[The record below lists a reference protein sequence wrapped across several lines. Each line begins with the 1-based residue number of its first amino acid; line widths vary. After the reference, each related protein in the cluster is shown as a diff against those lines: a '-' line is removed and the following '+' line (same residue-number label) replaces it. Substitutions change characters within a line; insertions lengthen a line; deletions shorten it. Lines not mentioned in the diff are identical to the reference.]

1 MYDMR
6 KERSYW
12 EGTGA
17 ANRRIMYIAA
27 GYENE
32 DVLRKPH
39 IGIANTFLEGSPGSG
54 HLRTLAE
61 YVKKGIWM
69 SGGMPIEFGVP
80 ATCGNMA
87 TDSDGLRYE
96 LALRDIVAMSIE
108 SVVKI
113 HKLDGLVIL
122 ASCDNIIAGAYLAAL
137 RVHIPC
143 IVVTGGIMA
152 AGCYHGKPLVQADI
166 DVAAI
171 RGDEKLLDEMQEYAC
186 PSFGACPSMGTACTM
201 QILGEALNLVLPGT
215 ATIPAADNLKLRS
228 CIRVGHFIVEQVKR
242 GVCPE
247 DIVTKNV
254 LLNTAMLDMA
264 MAGSTNA
271 VLHLLAYSHEL
282 GLDLSLDDFDTIA
295 RQVKCLVGV
304 VPSGPYTVVDFHNAG
319 GVPAVMKRLKSVL
332 RTEEKTLLGDT
343 WGQYLDSVTIPEG
356 SIIRTLDQPW
366 SDIAGLRILKGNL
379 AAEGAV
385 CRPTGVLEDM
395 REFRGRA
402 RVFDREELAVRNAVP
417 TAEGALRLAMEAAPV
432 TLHGAACVVTG
443 FGRVGQALA
452 LRLRALGADVWVAER
467 SPARQALAESMSLP
481 CGGFAALP
489 ARLSTAELVFNT
501 VPAPVLGE
509 AELAALRQGTP
520 VIELA
525 SAPGG
530 VDGEAAAHHGI
541 RVILAPGLP
550 GKEAPL
556 TAARALRDTVYH
568 MMLGV

>member
-27 GYENE
+27 GYESE
-32 DVLRKPH
+32 DIIKKPH
-39 IGIANTFLEGSPGSG
+39 IGIANTFFEGSPGTG
-54 HLRTLAE
+54 HLRSLAE
-61 YVKKGIWM
+61 SVKKGIWM
-69 SGGMPIEFGVP
+69 SGGMPMEFGVP
-80 ATCGNMA
+80 ATCGNIA

-96 LALRDIVAMSIE
+96 LVMRDVVAMSIE
-108 SVVKI
+108 GVAKI

-137 RVHIPC
+137 RLHIPC
-143 IVVTGGIMA
+143 IIVTGGIMA
-152 AGCYHGKPLVQADI
+152 AGCYQGKPLVQADI

-171 RGDEKLLDEMQEYAC
+171 RGDQEMLDVVQEHVC

-228 CIRVGHFIVEQVKR
+228 CVEAGRFIVDQVKR
-242 GVCPE
+242 GVCPQ

-264 MAGSTNA
+264 IAGSTNA

-282 GLDLSLDDFDTIA
+282 GLDLSLDDLDAAA
-295 RQVKCLVGV
+295 RQVRCLVGV

-332 RTEEKTLLGDT
+332 RAEEKTLLGDT
-343 WGQYLDSVTIPEG
+343 WGQYLDRVTIPQG

-385 CRPTGVLEDM
+385 CRPTGVPEDM

-402 RVFDREELAVRNAVP
+402 RVFDREELAAEAITRDEIHPGEVIVLRYEGPKGSPGMNELMKATDRLIAKGMERQVALISDGRFSGFNHGTIIGHVAPEAMVGGLIALVEDGDIIEYSIPNGTLELKVP
-417 TAEGALRLAMEAAPV
+417 EEVIEERRKNWQPPQPKVKSGVLALYGATCRPASEGAAM
-432 TLHGAACVVTG
+432 
-443 FGRVGQALA
+443 QN
-452 LRLRALGADVWVAER
+452 W
-467 SPARQALAESMSLP
+467 
-481 CGGFAALP
+481 
-489 ARLSTAELVFNT
+489 
-501 VPAPVLGE
+501 
-509 AELAALRQGTP
+509 
-520 VIELA
+520 
-525 SAPGG
+525 
-530 VDGEAAAHHGI
+530 
-541 RVILAPGLP
+541 
-550 GKEAPL
+550 
-556 TAARALRDTVYH
+556 
-568 MMLGV
+568 

>member
-27 GYENE
+27 GYESE
-32 DVLRKPH
+32 DIIKKPH
-39 IGIANTFLEGSPGSG
+39 IGIANTFFEGSPGTG
-54 HLRTLAE
+54 HLRSLAE
-61 YVKKGIWM
+61 SVKKGIWM
-69 SGGMPIEFGVP
+69 SGGMPMEFGVP
-80 ATCGNMA
+80 ATCGNIA

-96 LALRDIVAMSIE
+96 LVMRDVVAMSIE
-108 SVVKI
+108 GVARI

-137 RVHIPC
+137 RLHIPC
-143 IVVTGGIMA
+143 IIVTGGIMA
-152 AGCYHGKPLVQADI
+152 AGCYQGKPLVQADI

-171 RGDEKLLDEMQEYAC
+171 RGDQEMLDVVQEHVC

-228 CIRVGHFIVEQVKR
+228 CVEAGRFIVDQVKR
-242 GVCPE
+242 GVCPQ

-264 MAGSTNA
+264 IAGSTNA

-282 GLDLSLDDFDTIA
+282 GLDLSLDDFDAAA
-295 RQVKCLVGV
+295 RQVRCLVGV

-343 WGQYLDSVTIPEG
+343 WGQYLDRVTIPEG

-385 CRPTGVLEDM
+385 CRPTGVPEDM

-402 RVFDREELAVRNAVP
+402 RVFDREELAAEAIMRDEIHPGEVIVLRYEGPKGSPGMNELMKATDRLIAKGMERQVALISDGRFSGFNHGTIIGHVAPEAMVGGLIALVEDGDIIEYSIPSGTLELKVP
-417 TAEGALRLAMEAAPV
+417 EEVIEERRKNWQPPQPKVKSGVLALYGATCRPASEGAAM
-432 TLHGAACVVTG
+432 
-443 FGRVGQALA
+443 QN
-452 LRLRALGADVWVAER
+452 W
-467 SPARQALAESMSLP
+467 
-481 CGGFAALP
+481 
-489 ARLSTAELVFNT
+489 
-501 VPAPVLGE
+501 
-509 AELAALRQGTP
+509 
-520 VIELA
+520 
-525 SAPGG
+525 
-530 VDGEAAAHHGI
+530 
-541 RVILAPGLP
+541 
-550 GKEAPL
+550 
-556 TAARALRDTVYH
+556 
-568 MMLGV
+568 

>member
-27 GYENE
+27 GYESE
-32 DVLRKPH
+32 DIIKKPH
-39 IGIANTFLEGSPGSG
+39 SGIANTFFEGSPGTG
-54 HLRTLAE
+54 HLRSLAE
-61 YVKKGIWM
+61 SVKKGIWM
-69 SGGMPIEFGVP
+69 SGGMPMEFGVP
-80 ATCGNMA
+80 ATCGNIA

-96 LALRDIVAMSIE
+96 LVMRDVVAMSIE
-108 SVVKI
+108 GVARI

-137 RVHIPC
+137 RLHIPC
-143 IVVTGGIMA
+143 IIVTGGIMA
-152 AGCYHGKPLVQADI
+152 AGCYQGKPLVQADI

-171 RGDEKLLDEMQEYAC
+171 RGDQEMLDVVQEHVC

-228 CIRVGHFIVEQVKR
+228 CVEAGRFIVDQVKR
-242 GVCPE
+242 GVCPQ

-264 MAGSTNA
+264 IAGSTNA

-282 GLDLSLDDFDTIA
+282 GLDLSLDDFDAAA
-295 RQVKCLVGV
+295 RQVRCLVGV

-343 WGQYLDSVTIPEG
+343 WGQYLDRVTIPQG

-366 SDIAGLRILKGNL
+366 SDIAGLRILRGNL
-379 AAEGAV
+379 VAEGAV
-385 CRPTGVLEDM
+385 CRPAGVPEDM

-402 RVFDREELAVRNAVP
+402 RVFDREELAAEAIMRDEIHPGEIIVLRYEGPKGSPGMNELMKATDRLIAKGMERQVALISDGRFSGFNHGTIIGHVAPEAMVGGLIALVEDGDIIEYSIPNGTLELKVP
-417 TAEGALRLAMEAAPV
+417 EEVIEERRKNWQPPQPKVKSGVLALYGATCRPASEGAAM
-432 TLHGAACVVTG
+432 
-443 FGRVGQALA
+443 QN
-452 LRLRALGADVWVAER
+452 W
-467 SPARQALAESMSLP
+467 
-481 CGGFAALP
+481 
-489 ARLSTAELVFNT
+489 
-501 VPAPVLGE
+501 
-509 AELAALRQGTP
+509 
-520 VIELA
+520 
-525 SAPGG
+525 
-530 VDGEAAAHHGI
+530 
-541 RVILAPGLP
+541 
-550 GKEAPL
+550 
-556 TAARALRDTVYH
+556 
-568 MMLGV
+568 

>member
-39 IGIANTFLEGSPGSG
+39 IGIANTFFEGSPGTG
-54 HLRTLAE
+54 HLRSLAE
-61 YVKKGIWM
+61 SVKKGIWM
-69 SGGMPIEFGVP
+69 SGGMPMEFGVP

-96 LALRDIVAMSIE
+96 LVMRDVVAMFIE
-108 SVVKI
+108 GVARI

-137 RVHIPC
+137 RLHIPC
-143 IVVTGGIMA
+143 IIVTGGIMA
-152 AGCYHGKPLVQADI
+152 AGCYQGKPLVQADI

-171 RGDEKLLDEMQEYAC
+171 RGDQEMLDVVQEHVC

-228 CIRVGHFIVEQVKR
+228 CVEAGRFIVDQVKR
-242 GVCPE
+242 GVCPQ

-264 MAGSTNA
+264 IAGSTNA

-282 GLDLSLDDFDTIA
+282 GLDLSLDDFDAAA
-295 RQVKCLVGV
+295 RQVRCLVGV

-343 WGQYLDSVTIPEG
+343 WGQYLDRVTIPQG

-366 SDIAGLRILKGNL
+366 SDIAGLRILRGNL

-385 CRPTGVLEDM
+385 CRPTGVPEDM

-402 RVFDREELAVRNAVP
+402 RVFDREELAAEAIMWDEIHPGEIIVLRYEGPKGSPGMNELMKATDRLIAKGMERQVALISDGRFSGFNHGTIIGHVAPEAMVGGLIALVEDGDIIEYSIPNGTLELKVP
-417 TAEGALRLAMEAAPV
+417 EEVIEERRKNWQPPQPKVKSGVLALYGATCRPASEGAAM
-432 TLHGAACVVTG
+432 
-443 FGRVGQALA
+443 QN
-452 LRLRALGADVWVAER
+452 W
-467 SPARQALAESMSLP
+467 
-481 CGGFAALP
+481 
-489 ARLSTAELVFNT
+489 
-501 VPAPVLGE
+501 
-509 AELAALRQGTP
+509 
-520 VIELA
+520 
-525 SAPGG
+525 
-530 VDGEAAAHHGI
+530 
-541 RVILAPGLP
+541 
-550 GKEAPL
+550 
-556 TAARALRDTVYH
+556 
-568 MMLGV
+568 

>member
-27 GYENE
+27 GYESE
-32 DVLRKPH
+32 DIIKKPH
-39 IGIANTFLEGSPGSG
+39 IGIANTFFEGSPGTG
-54 HLRTLAE
+54 HLRSLAE
-61 YVKKGIWM
+61 SVKKGIWM
-69 SGGMPIEFGVP
+69 SGGMPMEFGVP
-80 ATCGNMA
+80 ATCGNIA

-171 RGDEKLLDEMQEYAC
+171 RGDQEMLDVVQEHVC

-215 ATIPAADNLKLRS
+215 ATIPAADNLELRS
-228 CIRVGHFIVEQVKR
+228 CVEAGRFIVDQVKR
-242 GVCPE
+242 GVCPQ

-264 MAGSTNA
+264 IAGSTNA

-282 GLDLSLDDFDTIA
+282 GLDLSLDDFDAAA
-295 RQVKCLVGV
+295 RQVRCLVGV

-343 WGQYLDSVTIPEG
+343 WGQYLDRVTIPQG

-366 SDIAGLRILKGNL
+366 SDIAGLRILRGNL

-385 CRPTGVLEDM
+385 CRPTGVPEDM

-402 RVFDREELAVRNAVP
+402 RVFDREELAAEAIMRDEIHPGEIIVLRYEGPKGSPGMNELMKATDRLIAKGMERQVALISDGRFSGFNHGTIIGHVAPEAMVGGLIALVEDGDIIEYSIPNGTLELKVP
-417 TAEGALRLAMEAAPV
+417 EEVIEERRKNWQPPQPKVKSGVLALYGATCRPASEGAAM
-432 TLHGAACVVTG
+432 
-443 FGRVGQALA
+443 QN
-452 LRLRALGADVWVAER
+452 W
-467 SPARQALAESMSLP
+467 
-481 CGGFAALP
+481 
-489 ARLSTAELVFNT
+489 
-501 VPAPVLGE
+501 
-509 AELAALRQGTP
+509 
-520 VIELA
+520 
-525 SAPGG
+525 
-530 VDGEAAAHHGI
+530 
-541 RVILAPGLP
+541 
-550 GKEAPL
+550 
-556 TAARALRDTVYH
+556 
-568 MMLGV
+568 

>member
-27 GYENE
+27 GYESE
-32 DVLRKPH
+32 DIIKKPH
-39 IGIANTFLEGSPGSG
+39 IGIANTFFEGSPGTG
-54 HLRTLAE
+54 HLRSLAE
-61 YVKKGIWM
+61 SVKKGIWM
-69 SGGMPIEFGVP
+69 SGGMPMEFGVP
-80 ATCGNMA
+80 ATCGNIA

-96 LALRDIVAMSIE
+96 LVMRDVVAMSIE
-108 SVVKI
+108 GVARI

-137 RVHIPC
+137 RLHIPC
-143 IVVTGGIMA
+143 IIVTGGIMA
-152 AGCYHGKPLVQADI
+152 AGCYQGKPLVQADI

-171 RGDEKLLDEMQEYAC
+171 RGDQEMLDVVQEHVC

-228 CIRVGHFIVEQVKR
+228 CVEAGRFIVDQVKR
-242 GVCPE
+242 GVCPQ

-264 MAGSTNA
+264 IAGSTNA

-282 GLDLSLDDFDTIA
+282 GLDLSLDDFDAAA
-295 RQVKCLVGV
+295 RQVRCLVGV

-343 WGQYLDSVTIPEG
+343 WGQYLDRVTIPQG

-366 SDIAGLRILKGNL
+366 SDIAGLRILRGNL

-385 CRPTGVLEDM
+385 CRPTGVPEDM

-402 RVFDREELAVRNAVP
+402 RVFDREELAAEAIMRDEIHPGEVIVLRYEGPKGSPGMNELMKATDRLIAKGMERQVALISDGRFSGFNHGTIIGHVAPEAMVGGLIALVEDGDIIEYSIPSGTLELKVP
-417 TAEGALRLAMEAAPV
+417 EEVIEERRKNWQPPQPKVKSGVLALYGATCRPASEGAAM
-432 TLHGAACVVTG
+432 
-443 FGRVGQALA
+443 QN
-452 LRLRALGADVWVAER
+452 W
-467 SPARQALAESMSLP
+467 
-481 CGGFAALP
+481 
-489 ARLSTAELVFNT
+489 
-501 VPAPVLGE
+501 
-509 AELAALRQGTP
+509 
-520 VIELA
+520 
-525 SAPGG
+525 
-530 VDGEAAAHHGI
+530 
-541 RVILAPGLP
+541 
-550 GKEAPL
+550 
-556 TAARALRDTVYH
+556 
-568 MMLGV
+568 

>member
-27 GYENE
+27 GYESE
-32 DVLRKPH
+32 DIIKKPH
-39 IGIANTFLEGSPGSG
+39 IGIANTFFEGSPGTG
-54 HLRTLAE
+54 HLRSLAE
-61 YVKKGIWM
+61 SVKKGIWM
-69 SGGMPIEFGVP
+69 SGGMPMEFGVP
-80 ATCGNMA
+80 ATCGNIA

-96 LALRDIVAMSIE
+96 LVMRDVVAMSIE
-108 SVVKI
+108 GVARI

-137 RVHIPC
+137 RLHIPC
-143 IVVTGGIMA
+143 IIVTGGIMA
-152 AGCYHGKPLVQADI
+152 AGCYQGKPLVQADI

-171 RGDEKLLDEMQEYAC
+171 RGDQEMLDVVQEHVC

-228 CIRVGHFIVEQVKR
+228 CVEAGRFIVDQVKR
-242 GVCPE
+242 GVCPQ

-264 MAGSTNA
+264 IAGSTNA

-282 GLDLSLDDFDTIA
+282 GLDLSLDDFDAAA
-295 RQVKCLVGV
+295 RQVRCLVGV

-343 WGQYLDSVTIPEG
+343 WGQYLDRVTIPQG

-385 CRPTGVLEDM
+385 CRPTGVPEDM

-402 RVFDREELAVRNAVP
+402 RVFDREELAAEAIMRDEIHPGEVIVLRYEGPKGSPGMNELMKATDRLIAKGMERQVALISDGRFSGFNHGTIIGHVAPEAMVGGLIALVEDGDIIEYSIPSGTLELKVP
-417 TAEGALRLAMEAAPV
+417 EEVIEERRKNWQPPQPKVKSGVLALYSATCRPASEGAAM
-432 TLHGAACVVTG
+432 
-443 FGRVGQALA
+443 QN
-452 LRLRALGADVWVAER
+452 W
-467 SPARQALAESMSLP
+467 
-481 CGGFAALP
+481 
-489 ARLSTAELVFNT
+489 
-501 VPAPVLGE
+501 
-509 AELAALRQGTP
+509 
-520 VIELA
+520 
-525 SAPGG
+525 
-530 VDGEAAAHHGI
+530 
-541 RVILAPGLP
+541 
-550 GKEAPL
+550 
-556 TAARALRDTVYH
+556 
-568 MMLGV
+568 

>member
-27 GYENE
+27 GYESE
-32 DVLRKPH
+32 DIIKKPH
-39 IGIANTFLEGSPGSG
+39 IGIANTFFEGSPGTG
-54 HLRTLAE
+54 HLRSLAE
-61 YVKKGIWM
+61 SVKKGIWM
-69 SGGMPIEFGVP
+69 SGGMPMEFGVP
-80 ATCGNMA
+80 ATCGNIA

-96 LALRDIVAMSIE
+96 LVMRDVVAMSIE
-108 SVVKI
+108 GVARI

-137 RVHIPC
+137 RLHIPC
-143 IVVTGGIMA
+143 IIVTGGIMA
-152 AGCYHGKPLVQADI
+152 AGCYQGKPLVQADI

-171 RGDEKLLDEMQEYAC
+171 RGDQEMLDVVQEHVC

-228 CIRVGHFIVEQVKR
+228 CVEAGRFIVDQVKR
-242 GVCPE
+242 GVCPQ

-264 MAGSTNA
+264 IAGSTNA

-282 GLDLSLDDFDTIA
+282 GLDLSLDDFDAAA
-295 RQVKCLVGV
+295 RQVRCLVGV

-343 WGQYLDSVTIPEG
+343 WGQYLDRVTIPQG

-366 SDIAGLRILKGNL
+366 SDIAGLRILRGNL

-385 CRPTGVLEDM
+385 CRPTGVPEDM

-402 RVFDREELAVRNAVP
+402 RVFDREELAAEAIMRDEIHPGEIIVLRYEGPKGSPGMNELMKATDRLIAKGMERQVALISDGRFSGFNHGTIIGHVAPEAMVGGLIALVEDGDIIEYSIPNGTLELKVP
-417 TAEGALRLAMEAAPV
+417 EEVIEERRKNWQPPQPKVKSGVLALYGATCRPASEGAAM
-432 TLHGAACVVTG
+432 
-443 FGRVGQALA
+443 QN
-452 LRLRALGADVWVAER
+452 W
-467 SPARQALAESMSLP
+467 
-481 CGGFAALP
+481 
-489 ARLSTAELVFNT
+489 
-501 VPAPVLGE
+501 
-509 AELAALRQGTP
+509 
-520 VIELA
+520 
-525 SAPGG
+525 
-530 VDGEAAAHHGI
+530 
-541 RVILAPGLP
+541 
-550 GKEAPL
+550 
-556 TAARALRDTVYH
+556 
-568 MMLGV
+568 

>member
-27 GYENE
+27 GYESE
-32 DVLRKPH
+32 DIIKKPH
-39 IGIANTFLEGSPGSG
+39 IGIANTFFEGSPGTG
-54 HLRTLAE
+54 HLRSLAE
-61 YVKKGIWM
+61 SVKKGIWM
-69 SGGMPIEFGVP
+69 SGGMPMEFGVP
-80 ATCGNMA
+80 ATCGNIA

-96 LALRDIVAMSIE
+96 LVMRDVVAMSIE
-108 SVVKI
+108 GVARI

-137 RVHIPC
+137 RLHIPC
-143 IVVTGGIMA
+143 IIVTGGIMA
-152 AGCYHGKPLVQADI
+152 AGCYQGKPLVQADI

-171 RGDEKLLDEMQEYAC
+171 RGDQEMLDVVQEHVC

-228 CIRVGHFIVEQVKR
+228 CVEAGRFIVDQVKR
-242 GVCPE
+242 GVCPQ

-264 MAGSTNA
+264 IAGSTNA

-282 GLDLSLDDFDTIA
+282 GLDLSLDDFDAAA
-295 RQVKCLVGV
+295 RQVRCLVGV

-343 WGQYLDSVTIPEG
+343 WGQYLDRVTIPQG

-366 SDIAGLRILKGNL
+366 SDIAGLRILRGNL

-385 CRPTGVLEDM
+385 CRPTGVPEDM

-402 RVFDREELAVRNAVP
+402 RVFDREELAAEAIMRDEIHPGEIIVLRYEGPKGSPGMNELMKATDRLIAKGMERQVALISDGRFSGFNHGTIIGHVAPEAMVGGLIALVEDGDIIEYSIPNGTLELKVP
-417 TAEGALRLAMEAAPV
+417 EEVIEERRKNWQPPQPKVKRGVLALYGATCRPASEGAAM
-432 TLHGAACVVTG
+432 
-443 FGRVGQALA
+443 QN
-452 LRLRALGADVWVAER
+452 W
-467 SPARQALAESMSLP
+467 
-481 CGGFAALP
+481 
-489 ARLSTAELVFNT
+489 
-501 VPAPVLGE
+501 
-509 AELAALRQGTP
+509 
-520 VIELA
+520 
-525 SAPGG
+525 
-530 VDGEAAAHHGI
+530 
-541 RVILAPGLP
+541 
-550 GKEAPL
+550 
-556 TAARALRDTVYH
+556 
-568 MMLGV
+568 